1 MRLSKSTFVV
11 YSIILILAAGLTVYA
26 LSPDMLRCI
35 PFLSELI
42 PPEDVAITVRRSDDG
57 KTIIIRGDSTFNYKE
72 VKNTPI
78 SITIIPTRG
87 MTMFS
92 SKTSTYN
99 VPWTEYGQVIDRIN
113 KVATQGTY
121 GFEMTIQ
128 VVSVT
133 DFDIKIDVGDYS
145 QTYTLK
151 SPII

>member
-1 MRLSKSTFVV
+1 MRMSRTTFIV
-11 YSIILILAAGLTVYA
+11 YSVILILAAGLAVYA
-26 LSPDMLRCI
+26 LRPDMLRSI

-78 SITIIPTRG
+78 SISLIPTGG

-113 KVATQGTY
+113 KAVTQGTY

-145 QTYTLK
+145 QTFTLK
-151 SPII
+151 SPVI